1 MSSEIFKPHNYQTYC
16 IGREITDPAL
26 ALFLDMGLGKTI
38 ITLTALNDLKYNRF
52 AAYKILIIAPKRVA
66 EDTWSTEAAKWR
78 HTENLRVVPVLGSA
92 AKRIKALATPA
103 DIWVTNRE
111 NTQWIVDYYSND
123 WPFDTVVLDEFSSF
137 KSHAAKRFKA
147 LKAIRGHIH
156 RIIGLTGTPAPNGL
170 MDLWAQIYLLDQGER
185 LGKTITGFRERYF
198 DYNPYS
204 RVYTPKDGAEQA
216 IQAKISDICISMK
229 AEDYLELP
237 ECLTVDVPVR
247 LSLAAQKTYDKLETE
262 AILQIDG
269 EEINAG
275 SAAVLGGKLLQLCN
289 GAVYDEDHKVH
300 EIHEDKIEAFMELI
314 EGLNGAPVLVA
325 YNFKHDLDRLL
336 AALKPTGLRVA
347 VLHGPKEIE
356 AWNSHKLDV
365 LLAHPASAGYGLNLQ
380 AGGNHIIWFS
390 LIWALEQY
398 QQFNARLHRQGQ
410 RERVIIHR
418 LLVQGGMDED
428 VRDALAS
435 KAGLQDGLMNAL
447 KARIDRVKGRTEG
460 VA

>member
-1 MSSEIFKPHNYQTYC
+1 M
-16 IGREITDPAL
+16 
-26 ALFLDMGLGKTI
+26 
-38 ITLTALNDLKYNRF
+38 KYNRF
-52 AAYKILIIAPKRVA
+52 LAYKILIIAPKRVA

-78 HTENLRVVPVLGSA
+78 HTEHLRVVTVLGSQQ
-92 AKRIKALATPA
+92 KRIRALNTPA
-103 DIWVTNRE
+103 DIWVINRE
-111 NTQWIVDYYSND
+111 NVQWLVDYYSND

-137 KSHAAKRFKA
+137 KNHAAKRFKA
-147 LKAIRGHIH
+147 LKAIRGHIR

-204 RVYTPKDGAEQA
+204 RIYTPKDGADQA
-216 IQAKISDICISMK
+216 IHQKIGDICISMK

-237 ECLTVDVPVR
+237 ECLTVDVPVH
-247 LSLAAQKTYDKLETE
+247 LSPAAQKAYDQLEKE
-262 AILQIDG
+262 AILQIDE

-289 GAVYDEDHKVH
+289 GAIYDEDHKVH
-300 EIHEDKIEAFMELI
+300 EVHTDKIEAFMELI

-325 YNFKHDLDRLL
+325 YNFQHDLDRILT
-336 AALKPTGLRVA
+336 ALRPTGLRVA
-347 VLHGPKEIE
+347 VLHGPKEIA
-356 AWNSHKLDV
+356 AWNGHKLDV

-380 AGGNHIIWFS
+380 QGGNHIIWFS

-410 RERVIIHR
+410 KERVIIHR

-447 KARIDRVKGRTEG
+447 KARIGRVKGERQ
-460 VA
+460 